1 MHEGVSCDMNTFTIQ
16 RIEGRWLYV
25 TEDHKNVTLNTGI
38 IIQDNC
44 PYDYCQTDVSSLIF
58 NLETP
63 DDQCAFNHT
72 RVLCGACQA
81 NLSQVFGTSRC
92 KECSGELIYAVIPA
106 IIIIAGFLLAVLMMS
121 LNLTVSTGTLNGL
134 IFCANIIWASQA
146 VFFPPEISSSFLSI
160 FIAWLNLDLG
170 IETSFYDGLDA

>member
-1 MHEGVSCDMNTFTIQ
+1 MNTFMIQ

-25 TEDHKNVTLNTGI
+25 TEDHKNVTFNTGI

-72 RVLCGACQA
+72 RALCGACQA

-106 IIIIAGFLLAVLMMS
+106 IIIIAGFLLVVLMMS
-121 LNLTVSTGTLNGL
+121 LNFTVSTGTLNGL
-134 IFCANIIWASQA
+134 IFCANII
-146 VFFPPEISSSFLSI
+146 
-160 FIAWLNLDLG
+160 
-170 IETSFYDGLDA
+170 